1 MNIGKISKKGQIV
14 IPKEIR
20 KKINIKPGDAIIFK
34 VQDGKVILEK
44 IQEKMKD
51 ILKESKPIEPSLV
64 FQKKMRDEW
73 E

>member
-1 MNIGKISKKGQIV
+1 MNVGKIGKKGQIV

-20 KKINIKPGDAIIFK
+20 KNYNIKTGDAILFK
-34 VQDGKVILEK
+34 IQEGKLMLEK

-51 ILKESKPIEPSLV
+51 ILKSSKPIEQSIA
-64 FQKKMRDEW
+64 FQKRLRDEW

>member
-1 MNIGKISKKGQIV
+1 MNVGKIGKKGQIV

-20 KKINIKPGDAIIFK
+20 EKYNIKPGDIIIFK
-34 VQDGKVILEK
+34 IQDGKLILEK

-51 ILKESKPIEPSLV
+51 ILKASKPIESSLE
-64 FQKKMRDEW
+64 FQKRLRDEW

>member
-1 MNIGKISKKGQIV
+1 MNVGKIGKKGQIV

-20 KKINIKPGDAIIFK
+20 KKYNIKTGDAILFK
-34 VQDGKVILEK
+34 VQEGKLILEK

-51 ILKESKPIEPSLV
+51 ILKSSKPIEQSLV
-64 FQKKMRDEW
+64 FQKRLRDEW